1 MKRIFVLGTLLA
13 VFTFL
18 AVVLGSWAQLGL
30 DNVLFATGCGALLGL
45 IPNKGPGVRIGAF
58 FLGFVIGVLGY
69 LFRAAVLP
77 DSVIA
82 QGIAAF
88 IGIMIVTLICGLT
101 RGRLPFW
108 AAILGLIAIT
118 GAYNATFTAAPYD
131 FIQSALA
138 TTGSLVLCAGVG
150 MLAIVI
156 GQFFVGPEENDE
168 PASTQP
174 SPTTSEPTVASERP
188 IVNVNG

>member
-1 MKRIFVLGTLLA
+1 
-13 VFTFL
+13 
-18 AVVLGSWAQLGL
+18 
-30 DNVLFATGCGALLGL
+30 
-45 IPNKGPGVRIGAF
+45 
-58 FLGFVIGVLGY
+58 

-77 DSVIA
+77 DSYLA

-88 IGIMIVTLICGLT
+88 FGIMIVTLICGLT

-108 AAILGLIAIT
+108 GAILGLIAIT

-138 TTGSLVLCAGVG
+138 TIGSLLLCAGVG
-150 MLAIVI
+150 MLAIVL
-156 GQFFVGPEENDE
+156 GQLIVGSEEADE
-168 PASTQP
+168 PAATEP
-174 SPTTSEPTVASERP
+174 KVPGSEPTSANERP

>member
-45 IPNKGPGVRIGAF
+45 IPDKSPGVRIGAF
-58 FLGFVIGVLGY
+58 FLGFFIGALGY

-77 DSVIA
+77 DSYLA

-88 IGIMIVTLICGLT
+88 FGIMIVTLICGLT

-108 AAILGLIAIT
+108 GAILGLIAIT

-138 TTGSLVLCAGVG
+138 TIGSLLLCAGVG
-150 MLAIVI
+150 MLAIVL
-156 GQFFVGPEENDE
+156 GQLIVGSEEADE
-168 PASTQP
+168 PAATEP
-174 SPTTSEPTVASERP
+174 KVPGSEPTSANERP

>member
-1 MKRIFVLGTLLA
+1 MKRVFVLGTILA

-18 AVVLGSWAQLGL
+18 AVVLGAWAQLDL

-45 IPNKGPGVRIGAF
+45 IANKSPGVRIGAF
-58 FLGFVIGVLGY
+58 LLGFVVGTLGY

-77 DSVIA
+77 DNVLA

-88 IGIMIVTLICGLT
+88 FGILIVTLICGLT

-108 AAILGLIAIT
+108 GALLGLIAIT

-138 TTGSLVLCAGVG
+138 TTGSLLACAGVG

-156 GQFFVGPEENDE
+156 GQLFVGPEEADE
-168 PASTQP
+168 PALTQTP
-174 SPTTSEPTVASERP
+174 PTSSEPSVANERP